1 MISSK
6 FEVQIIFFHK
16 KYFSFPVFIL
26 IYFKF
31 TSTLCTNFNKTS
43 KLEFEKFLIDINLNL
58 GFSINNFNLF
68 CFYFYNFFN

>member
-16 KYFSFPVFIL
+16 KYFNFPVFIL

-58 GFSINNFNLF
+58 GFSIKNFNL
-68 CFYFYNFFN
+68 FYFYNFFN